1 LAHSAGSGRG
11 FIVLP
16 MDQDTETTLWLVRHG
31 ESTANARGIVQGHD
45 DLPDLTLRGR
55 LQAQRLVG
63 ILRHRSVDALYSSDL
78 RRALRTA
85 NVLSNPLGL
94 PAGTDSAL
102 RERCF
107 GVFEGGPL
115 SALRPQVTGIRQGR
129 VEDVHARPLGGE
141 SLDDVYRRAGEFVG
155 WLHLHEVGRNI
166 VVVTHGGTLRAIRA
180 YCAGRTINELA
191 WDHVPNGSVWRIR
204 IQPDRNYELQK
215 NQLQSGGS
223 R

>member
-1 LAHSAGSGRG
+1 MAHSACTGWK
-11 FIVLP
+11 FILLP
-16 MDQDTETTLWLVRHG
+16 MDHHLGTTLWLVRHG
-31 ESTANARGIVQGHD
+31 ESTANARGTVQGHD
-45 DLPDLTLRGR
+45 DPPDLTFRGR

-78 RRALRTA
+78 RRAVRTA

-94 PAGTDSAL
+94 PVQTDRAL
-102 RERCF
+102 RERGF

-115 SALRPQVTGIRQGR
+115 SALRPEFTGIRRGR

-155 WLHLHEVGRNI
+155 WLHQHEVGRNI
-166 VVVTHGGTLRAIRA
+166 VVVTHGGTVRAIRA
-180 YCAGRTINELA
+180 YCAGRTFAELA
-191 WDHVPNGSVWRIR
+191 WDHVANGSVWRIR
-204 IQPDRNYELQK
+204 MRPPWTDELQE
-215 NQLQSGGS
+215 NQLHSGGS

>member
-1 LAHSAGSGRG
+1 MAHSAALDWG

-16 MDQDTETTLWLVRHG
+16 MDQLTGPTLWLVRHG

-45 DLPDLTLRGR
+45 DSPDLTLRGR

-78 RRALRTA
+78 RRAQRTA

-94 PAGTDSAL
+94 PVQTDRAL
-102 RERCF
+102 RERGF

-115 SALRPQVTGIRQGR
+115 SALRPEFTGIRHDR
-129 VEDVHARPLGGE
+129 VEDVHARPVGGE

-155 WLHLHEVGRNI
+155 WLLLHEVGRNV
-166 VVVTHGGTLRAIRA
+166 VVVTHGGTVRAIRA
-180 YCAGRTINELA
+180 YCAGRTADELA

-204 IQPDRNYELQK
+204 VQPARNDAFQK